1 MRVVIRAPVLFVPTI
16 NFLLGE
22 FFDAN
27 TDLCFEALAII
38 ARQYSYKA
46 FDLLEKT
53 LVRVR
58 GSLENGCRKM
68 HFIRFL
74 SLQSWKDGE
83 DYLKS
88 DSVTIESKLHDFE
101 YLQINNEVEP
111 GKIVQLV
118 GFVLMAN
125 SDDR

>member
-1 MRVVIRAPVLFVPTI
+1 MRVVIRAPVLFVPTV

-27 TDLCFEALAII
+27 TDLCYEALAII

-46 FDLLEKT
+46 FDPLGKALLR
-53 LVRVR
+53 LR
-58 GSLENGCRKM
+58 GSLEDGWRKM

-74 SLQSWKDGE
+74 ALQSWKDGE
-83 DYLKS
+83 DYL
-88 DSVTIESKLHDFE
+88 VAIESTLEDLESLFE
-101 YLQINNEVEP
+101 YLQINNEVQA

-118 GFVLMAN
+118 GFVLIAN
-125 SDDR
+125 DR